1 MLLIF
6 GSSDQ
11 FTDAYSHF
19 PEDLRLEMLKETR
32 EMFIF
37 GYDSYMKYA
46 FPLDELDPIHCT
58 GKLIA
63 KCVRDCVTFLPG
75 HLQISGI

>member
-1 MLLIF
+1 
-6 GSSDQ
+6 
-11 FTDAYSHF
+11 
-19 PEDLRLEMLKETR
+19 MLKETR

-58 GKLIA
+58 GKLTS
-63 KCVRDCVTFLPG
+63 KYTRDWDFLSG
-75 HLQISGI
+75 HSVLAFDKTNTIISSEVC